1 MAAAGCCAP
10 FGARIDGEPSG
21 GSVVWRVSLEKLNDV
36 APIRPFYSTVLGS
49 VVGGGTNQSGT
60 VLMPEPIRAGDERGV
75 IYSGIL
81 TLKEL
86 KDPLAPSDAAIVG
99 IECDGQGQRAR
110 LTNFVMSQ
118 YRRP

>member
-1 MAAAGCCAP
+1 
-10 FGARIDGEPSG
+10 
-21 GSVVWRVSLEKLNDV
+21 VWRVSLEKLNDV
-36 APIRPFYSTVLGS
+36 APIRPFYSTVFGS

-60 VLMPEPIRAGDERGV
+60 VVMEEPIHAGDGKGGV
-75 IYSGIL
+75 LYSGIL

-86 KDPLAPSDAAIVG
+86 KVPLAPSDAAIVG
-99 IECDGQGQRAR
+99 IECDGQGQRVR